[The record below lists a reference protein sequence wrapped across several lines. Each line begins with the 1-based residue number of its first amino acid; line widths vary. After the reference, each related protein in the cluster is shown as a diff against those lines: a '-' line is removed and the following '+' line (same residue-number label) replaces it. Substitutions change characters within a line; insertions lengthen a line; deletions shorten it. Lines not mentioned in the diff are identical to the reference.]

1 MNTNNVDLH
10 KLLAFGLGD
19 EDWQQFVDHYEEK
32 YDAVQIDG
40 FVKVPMK
47 LNYTFSQLISSTGAT
62 TLPAYVDPESPGYEK
77 ALRSI
82 SGETGNIPTQK
93 AFYRLNRVIMQEKLQ
108 LVQQFGEAALDADM
122 LDCLLGLF
130 DESTEGLI
138 KGYHNSLTHQRMRI
152 ASTGKFTI
160 DTENNPRGLNGIEIS
175 FGVADNHYLTN
186 SNGKRWWTT
195 TEHVEANEGADSD
208 PIQDI
213 KDTMKKIRRTFHV
226 IAPMHVEMAEDLMQD
241 LLSHSK
247 VLKRIAQS
255 AWATVESEATL
266 LANAKNQSDE
276 WLKARFQQLCGVSI
290 ITRDSI
296 AYVDKPGTNSDGE
309 KDLVTVPVEN
319 FKATNISFLPDGNWG
334 TIQGVKPLTLGYE
347 PEYVAEHD
355 GGRLILSQ
363 RANPETH
370 SIYIESEAAQLCVP
384 GQPQNMFYY
393 TVTA

>member
-1 MNTNNVDLH
+1 MNTNSVDLH
-10 KLLAFGLGD
+10 RLLAFGLGD

-77 ALRSI
+77 SLKSL
-82 SGETGNIPTQK
+82 SGKTGNIPTQK

-108 LVQQFGEAALDADM
+108 LVQQFGDAALDGDM

-160 DTENNPRGLNGIEIS
+160 DIDNNPRGLNGIEIS
-175 FGVADNHYLTN
+175 FGVPDSHYLAN
-186 SNGKRWWTT
+186 ANGKRWWTT
-195 TEHVEANEGADSD
+195 AEHVEANEGADSD

-213 KDTMKKIRRTFHV
+213 KDTVKKIRRTFHV

-266 LANAKNQSDE
+266 LANVRNQSDD
-276 WLKARFQQLCGVSI
+276 WIKARFQQLCGINIV
-290 ITRDSI
+290 TRDSI
-296 AYVDKPGTNSDGE
+296 AYVDKPGENADGE
-309 KDLVTVPVEN
+309 KDLVQVAVEN

-347 PEYVAEHD
+347 PQYVAEHD